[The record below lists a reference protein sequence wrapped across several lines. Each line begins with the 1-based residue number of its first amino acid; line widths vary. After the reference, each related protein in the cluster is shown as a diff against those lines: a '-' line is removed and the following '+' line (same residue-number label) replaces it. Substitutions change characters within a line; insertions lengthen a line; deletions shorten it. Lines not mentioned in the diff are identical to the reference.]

1 MKEVRLRRTLQK
13 DLTGFRCEKAMSSR
27 KKSRYTRKG
36 TGDAPLE
43 VSLSRCDLFLPTS
56 TGGRQVASHATTI
69 LETRDVKERLM
80 GREQD
85 PRQFEKGREV
95 REEQT
100 RNISEEAS
108 EEDRRQWEKTRD
120 IGKEVSE
127 IPEEAQERPR
137 QAREDRER

>member
-1 MKEVRLRRTLQK
+1 MEIL
-13 DLTGFRCEKAMSSR
+13 
-27 KKSRYTRKG
+27 
-36 TGDAPLE
+36 
-43 VSLSRCDLFLPTS
+43 LSRCDLFLPTS